1 MNSNKKLKNKTTTLK
16 SVLLQTLLFILAV
29 NFMTAIFKGADR
41 DINFSILSTISSLI
55 GMGISIT
62 IVYYFLNNKSFD
74 SIDQTKGDILI
85 LFTLPLFLSISLG
98 FYFALDF
105 IVNLF

>member
-74 SIDQTKGDILI
+74 SIDQAKGDILI
-85 LFTLPLFLSISLG
+85 LFTLPFFLSISLG
-98 FYFALDF
+98 IYFALDY